1 MKLAFSALA
10 VAMLLGSAS
19 AALAAHHKSS
29 GVPKARG
36 LTANAQAGSNQIDPR
51 VAYKF
56 QGSNHDTWCDNSADC
71 NGWSKWL
78 TEVQDGKLKADKDV
92 YPFHSGK

>member
-10 VAMLLGSAS
+10 VAMVLGSAS

-29 GVPKARG
+29 GAPKAPG

-51 VAYKF
+51 PPTSGRAPTM
-56 QGSNHDTWCDNSADC
+56 GLGATIRPTAMAGR
-71 NGWSKWL
+71 NG
-78 TEVQDGKLKADKDV
+78 
-92 YPFHSGK
+92 